1 MRYLLCAII
10 SYLIGTFNPSYI
22 VGVKKCIN
30 VKEKGSKNAGAS
42 NALILFGKVVGVVC
56 ALLDIGKACLAIAL
70 CRKIFS
76 GLSYVFAIA
85 GTSCIIGHIFPFYL
99 KFKGGK
105 GLACL
110 GGVVLMF
117 DFRYFL
123 LLLAAELVIALATDY
138 ICFVPITAS
147 VIFPVSYG
155 ILRGDVIGALILGIS
170 AVVML
175 AKHIENIKRM
185 RKGEEM
191 RLSYLWNKDKELGR
205 ITQNLKDDE

>member
-22 VGVKKCIN
+22 VGVKKGIN

>member
-1 MRYLLCAII
+1 MRYLLCVII

-22 VGVKKCIN
+22 VGVKKGIN

-185 RKGEEM
+185 RTGAEM

>member
-22 VGVKKCIN
+22 VGVKKSIN

>member
-22 VGVKKCIN
+22 VGVKKGIN

-185 RKGEEM
+185 RTGAEM